1 MHPYGLNVVVRVA
14 HAHWALKALQA
25 MLTVTVIVVAVE

>member
-25 MLTVTVIVVAVE
+25 MLTVTVTGVAVD